1 MYERVSTEDASSHDW
16 RSRLKRE
23 WLLLLFVALTVVLAC
38 IDPQP
43 IAHHQRWL
51 QLPTLCGLLGLLI
64 AIQGI
69 RDSGLIQRI
78 AGMTVARVH
87 SLRAVGL
94 LMVSMTAVLSTV
106 LTNDV
111 SLFLMVPLTV
121 AIGGMSN
128 LPILRMAILEALAVN
143 AGSTLSPIGNPQNL
157 LIWQHGQIPF
167 LQFVAHMLP
176 AAVVM
181 FALVAALT
189 WFWLPKDKVELQAE
203 RLDGHAISVSLA
215 ILSIVS
221 LAMMVLMM
229 ERGHAPLG
237 ALLLVVP
244 FALFSWRSLKHID
257 WLLLATFAAIFL
269 GPGALRIVTAAVG
282 TTRWIKLDFNQPLIA
297 VSQRHRQFA
306 VDQQCAGDGAAARSR
321 SGHAIA
327 LAVAV
332 NVGGFGVAIGSLA
345 NLIALRLAK
354 QPHGLRLL
362 HLVSIPFLL
371 VCAPLVYLCDG
382 AGWVD
387 RGTILPSVIVVVRHA
402 DLAFHAGMRDVAAA
416 LGAEAEI
423 ATDIVDGLEIA
434 RAQRVGMHAAAD
446 LDAA

>member
-257 WLLLATFAAIFL
+257 WFLMATFAAIFL
-269 GPGALRIVTAAVG
+269 GLGHFASLPAVAHALDKI
-282 TTRWIKLDFNQPLIA
+282 DFNQPLALYLSGI
-297 VSQRHRQFA
+297 VSSQLISNVPATVLLLDRGP
-306 VDQQCAGDGAAARSR
+306 D
-321 SGHAIA
+321 IMA

-332 NVGGFGVAIGSLA
+332 NVGGFGVVIGSLA

-354 QPHGLRLL
+354 QPHGMRLF
-362 HLVSIPFLL
+362 HEVSIPFLL
-371 VCAPLVYLCDG
+371 ICAPLVY
-382 AGWVD
+382 
-387 RGTILPSVIVVVRHA
+387 IS
-402 DLAFHAGMRDVAAA
+402 MR
-416 LGAEAEI
+416 L
-423 ATDIVDGLEIA
+423 L
-434 RAQRVGMHAAAD
+434 R
-446 LDAA
+446 

>member
-1 MYERVSTEDASSHDW
+1 VSTEDTSSRDW

-23 WLLLLFVALTVVLAC
+23 WLLLLFVALTIVLAC

-43 IAHHQRWL
+43 IAHYQRWL

-78 AGMTVARVH
+78 AGMTVVRVH

-94 LMVSMTAVLSTV
+94 LMVSMTALLSMV

-128 LPILRMAILEALAVN
+128 LPVLRMAILEALAVN

-176 AAVVM
+176 ASAVM
-181 FALVAALT
+181 FVLVALLT

-244 FALFSWRSLKHID
+244 FAFFSWRSLKHID
-257 WLLLATFAAIFL
+257 WFLMATFAAIFL
-269 GPGALRIVTAAVG
+269 GLGHFAALPAVEHVLDK
-282 TTRWIKLDFNQPLIA
+282 IDFNQPMALYLSGIVSSQLISNVPA
-297 VSQRHRQFA
+297 TVLLLDRGP
-306 VDQQCAGDGAAARSR
+306 D
-321 SGHAIA
+321 IMA

-332 NVGGFGVAIGSLA
+332 NVGGFGVVIGSLA

-354 QPHGLRLL
+354 QPHGMRLF
-362 HLVSIPFLL
+362 HEVSIPFLL
-371 VCAPLVYLCDG
+371 ICAPLVYI
-382 AGWVD
+382 A
-387 RGTILPSVIVVVRHA
+387 
-402 DLAFHAGMRDVAAA
+402 MR
-416 LGAEAEI
+416 L
-423 ATDIVDGLEIA
+423 LS
-434 RAQRVGMHAAAD
+434 
-446 LDAA
+446 

>member
-181 FALVAALT
+181 FVLVAALT

-221 LAMMVLMM
+221 LVMMVLMM

-257 WLLLATFAAIFL
+257 WFLMATFAAIFL
-269 GPGALRIVTAAVG
+269 GLGHFASLPAVAHALDKI
-282 TTRWIKLDFNQPLIA
+282 DFNQPLALYLSGI
-297 VSQRHRQFA
+297 VSSQLISNVPATVLLLDRGP
-306 VDQQCAGDGAAARSR
+306 D
-321 SGHAIA
+321 IMA

-332 NVGGFGVAIGSLA
+332 NVGGFGVVIGSLA

-354 QPHGLRLL
+354 QPHGMRLF
-362 HLVSIPFLL
+362 HEVSIPFLL
-371 VCAPLVYLCDG
+371 ICAPLVY
-382 AGWVD
+382 
-387 RGTILPSVIVVVRHA
+387 
-402 DLAFHAGMRDVAAA
+402 
-416 LGAEAEI
+416 I
-423 ATDIVDGLEIA
+423 ATRL
-434 RAQRVGMHAAAD
+434 
-446 LDAA
+446 LS